1 MSEPIH
7 HLPKQIDESA
17 DKNHFYE
24 TLWKR
29 VGLELLIKHAGPCA
43 GMTLLDY
50 GCGRGETIGI
60 ARELGFEASGADIDP
75 ECVAL
80 SSHYGEAVAIKEAN
94 DPAGK
99 TNRESQI
106 KS

>member
-29 VGLELLIKHAGPCA
+29 VGLELLIKHAGTCA
-43 GMTLLDY
+43 GMTRLDY
-50 GCGRGETIGI
+50 GCGSGPFIRVDPGDPGQFVILPEP
-60 ARELGFEASGADIDP
+60 ALGSGQLRVQLLVGRVNATRK
-75 ECVAL
+75 VAL
-80 SSHYGEAVAIKEAN
+80 A
-94 DPAGK
+94 
-99 TNRESQI
+99 
-106 KS
+106 